1 MKKRNVALLFIMVPV
16 ILGIIGSLFL
26 AFQREPKDA
35 IGFAIGTFIV
45 VIFSLVWIISVDRF
59 SQKNTM
65 RFLKS
70 LAYMYLGKLF
80 LLAALLVISV
90 TFFKSD
96 RLYFTMAF
104 LFATLLTIPVEIWFG
119 LTKKRNDT

>member
-1 MKKRNVALLFIMVPV
+1 MVPTA
-16 ILGIIGSLFL
+16 LGITGTLFL
-26 AFQREPKDA
+26 ALQRDPKDA

-45 VIFSLVWIISVDRF
+45 VVFSLVWIISVDRF
-59 SQKNTM
+59 SQKSTM

-90 TFFKSD
+90 TFFRSD

-104 LFATLLTIPVEIWFG
+104 LVATLLTIPVEIWFG

>member
-1 MKKRNVALLFIMVPV
+1 MVPFTLGV
-16 ILGIIGSLFL
+16 IGTLFL
-26 AFQREPKDA
+26 GMQRQPEDAF
-35 IGFAIGTFIV
+35 GFAIGTFIV

-90 TFFKSD
+90 TFFRSD

-104 LFATLLTIPVEIWFG
+104 LVATLLTIPVEIWFG
-119 LTKKRNDT
+119 LTKKRHDT